1 MDEAFRFENIDVKC
15 GQLRLSNPEF
25 STIGQ
30 QYEAFDRLA
39 SLNAV
44 ETEVLLLRLQN
55 LSTEE
60 VAERL
65 KLSQDAVE
73 SHFIVILTKL
83 GVETLIQALNLVD
96 IAARLPR

>member
-1 MDEAFRFENIDVKC
+1 MI
-15 GQLRLSNPEF
+15 NPEF
-25 STIGQ
+25 STISQ
-30 QYEAFDRLA
+30 QHEARDRLA

-55 LSTEE
+55 LSTKE

-65 KLSQDAVE
+65 ETSQNAVE
-73 SHFIVILTKL
+73 SHFIEILRKL